1 MILKIK
7 GDIVSNEMK
16 EIYEWFGYDCTTPKD
31 VLATLE
37 EMPKG
42 DRLQVKINSGGGDVL
57 AGQEIYATLRSRN
70 DVDIEVEGLAA
81 SAASVIAMAGKSTIS
96 PVGMLMIHDVS
107 VSCTGGNH
115 AQLSKQAETLKAWD
129 EALASAY
136 VEKTG
141 KAKSEIIKMM
151 DAPTASSC
159 SVFVSL
165 FTSTKSLNDAYVPDT
180 FKPVPAKSPAI
191 LAVPCSCVSALSLSL
206 YSIEHQFIIPSLSPA
221 ISGKITFTKLCSAL
235 CFFTHAPTS

>member
-7 GDIVSNEMK
+7 GDIVSNELK
-16 EIYEWFGYDCTTPKD
+16 EVYDFFGYDCTTPKD
-31 VLATLE
+31 VLDAIA

-96 PVGMLMIHDVS
+96 PIGMLMIHDVS
-107 VSCTGGNH
+107 VSYTSGNH

-136 VEKTG
+136 VKKTG
-141 KAKSEIIKMM
+141 KSKDEIIQMM
-151 DAPTASSC
+151 DAETWITAD
-159 SVFVSL
+159 
-165 FTSTKSLNDAYVPDT
+165 K
-180 FKPVPAKSPAI
+180 
-191 LAVPCSCVSALSLSL
+191 AVELG
-206 YSIEHQFIIPSLSPA
+206 FIDA
-221 ISGKITFTKLCSAL
+221 ISQAGEPVITNSIGNLKVTDEMIKKYEAKKADTEKEKNELLKDLDKFGA
-235 CFFTHAPTS
+235 

>member
-1 MILKIK
+1 MSALHTISERRAKMILKIK
-7 GDIVSNEMK
+7 GDIVSNDMK
-16 EIYEWFGYDCTTPKD
+16 EIYEWFGYDCTTPQD
-31 VLATLE
+31 VLDAIA

-96 PVGMLMIHDVS
+96 PIGMLMIHS
-107 VSCTGGNH
+107 VSISHASGNH

-129 EALASAY
+129 EALANAY

-141 KAKSEIIKMM
+141 GDKGDIIEMM
-151 DAPTASSC
+151 NNETWITA
-159 SVFVSL
+159 
-165 FTSTKSLNDAYVPDT
+165 NE
-180 FKPVPAKSPAI
+180 
-191 LAVPCSCVSALSLSL
+191 AVEMGL
-206 YSIEHQFIIPSLSPA
+206 IDA
-221 ISGKITFTKLCSAL
+221 ISQSGQSVITNNMGNLKITDEMIQQYTAEKAGIEEEKNNLLKDLDKFGA
-235 CFFTHAPTS
+235 

>member
-7 GDIVSNEMK
+7 GDIVGNEMK
-16 EIYEWFGYDCTTPKD
+16 GIYEWFGYDCTTPGD
-31 VLATLE
+31 VLTALE

-96 PVGMLMIHDVS
+96 PAGMLMIHDVS
-107 VSCTGGNH
+107 VSRASGNH
-115 AQLSKQAETLKAWD
+115 AHLSKQAETLKAWD

-141 KAKSEIIKMM
+141 KSKEEIIQMM
-151 DAPTASSC
+151 DAETWITAD
-159 SVFVSL
+159 
-165 FTSTKSLNDAYVPDT
+165 K
-180 FKPVPAKSPAI
+180 
-191 LAVPCSCVSALSLSL
+191 AV
-206 YSIEHQFIIPSLSPA
+206 EMGFIDA
-221 ISGKITFTKLCSAL
+221 ISQSGQAVITNSMGNLKITDEMIQQYTAEKAGIEEEKNNLLKDLDKFGA
-235 CFFTHAPTS
+235 